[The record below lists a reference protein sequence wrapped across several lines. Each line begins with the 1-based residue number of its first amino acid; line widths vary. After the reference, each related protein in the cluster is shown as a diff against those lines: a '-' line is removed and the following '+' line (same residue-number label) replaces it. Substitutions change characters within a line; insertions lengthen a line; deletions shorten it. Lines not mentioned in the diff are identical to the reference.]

1 MANGIMVDEATY
13 YGDSEKYTGTSGS
26 ITNQW
31 CVEDCYDFLA
41 IVQGGTDTCYYK
53 LVKDID
59 FNTHPTYRYGFI
71 NQAIMS
77 RSASYYHIYIDGNGH
92 NICNIILKNYT
103 STTFMYIT
111 RISNVN
117 FVNVVCL
124 SCTISGLYYGFVRG
138 TCQNCN
144 FGIYMSSSR
153 TNMIFN
159 SGTKSDCTFNIK
171 GSTTDG
177 INFCKETLTRCHI
190 NLDISTDSMYMI
202 TGQSNS
208 ENFVL
213 DNSYVTG
220 EIKTSNVEPYLFC
233 YATLANSYVALK
245 INTDGNTIHPFN
257 GLYVSSVSFV
267 DVDLL
272 PKLRQTA
279 ATNLYYLTT
288 AQAQDPSYL
297 QSIGFPSVA

>member
-1 MANGIMVDEATY
+1 MVDEATY

-26 ITNQW
+26 STNQW
-31 CVEDCYDFLA
+31 CVEDVYDFLA
-41 IVQGGTDTCYYK
+41 IVQGGTDTCHYK

-59 FNTHPTYRYGFI
+59 FNNHPTYKYGFI
-71 NQAIMS
+71 NQAIMA
-77 RSASYYHIYIDGNGH
+77 RSASYYHIYIDGDGH
-92 NICNIILKNYT
+92 NICNIILKNYD
-103 STTFMYIT
+103 SKTFMYVT

-117 FVNVVCL
+117 FVNVICL
-124 SCTISGLYYGFVRG
+124 GCTGSGLLVGFIRG
-138 TCQNCN
+138 DCKNCN

-153 TNMIFN
+153 TDMIFK
-159 SGTKSDCTFNIK
+159 GFVKEDCTFNIK

-177 INFCKETLTRCHI
+177 INFYTETLTRCHI
-190 NLDISTDSMYMI
+190 NLDISTNNKYMI
-202 TGQSNS
+202 TGKSTT
-208 ENFVL
+208 EDFVL

-220 EIKTSNVEPYLFC
+220 KIKTSDAEPYLFC
-233 YATLANSYVALK
+233 YATLVNSYVALE
-245 INTDGNTIHPFN
+245 IDTNGSIIYPMN
-257 GLYVSSVSFV
+257 GLSVSSVSFV

-297 QSIGFPSVA
+297 QSIGFPVIPVT